1 MKTVGKTT
9 IRDEEV
15 LVLDTRQVKWE
26 YEDNLEIDITT
37 GMYVASKI
45 MWGVR
50 MYPYVEIDFCRYY
63 LEYNEEE
70 TVV

>member
-1 MKTVGKTT
+1 M
-9 IRDEEV
+9 
-15 LVLDTRQVKWE
+15 DTRQVKWE

-37 GMYVASKI
+37 GMYVASKV